1 MSKIYPAEQLQYV
14 SIEEGFMQK
23 ARQTVVVSVWGA
35 RSNATLGIVG
45 LNVQYCVHNV
55 VHFPFTFVGEGM
67 FYVDFISSLNI

>member
-1 MSKIYPAEQLQYV
+1 MLI

-45 LNVQYCVHNV
+45 LNVQYCVHSV
-55 VHFPFTFVGEGM
+55 AHFPFTFVGGGGDVFM
-67 FYVDFISSLNI
+67 